1 MGFSGL
7 AVSEGG
13 ETRTLRAL
21 STMSTGMFVHVRCMQ
36 VSRPSS
42 ECAVLTKLVVASEVD
57 PPAPHLEEQKIWQSE
72 TVSRSHVRRARGE
85 SDVMSTKMGPS

>member
-1 MGFSGL
+1 M
-7 AVSEGG
+7 
-13 ETRTLRAL
+13 RAL

-57 PPAPHLEEQKIWQSE
+57 PPAPHLEEQIAWRSGNQLSE
-72 TVSRSHVRRARGE
+72 QVRRPRRE
-85 SDVMSTKMGPS
+85 TDVMSTKMGPS